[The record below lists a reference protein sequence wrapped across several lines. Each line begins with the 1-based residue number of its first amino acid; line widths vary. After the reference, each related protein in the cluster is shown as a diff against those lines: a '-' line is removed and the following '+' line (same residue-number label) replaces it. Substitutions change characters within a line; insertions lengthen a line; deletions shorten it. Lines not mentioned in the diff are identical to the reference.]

1 MNGAESLVRTLV
13 KSGVEVCFTNPGTS
27 EMHFVAALDYV
38 DGMRCVLGLFEGVV
52 TGMADGYARMADKPA
67 STLLHLGPGLGN
79 GVANLHNAKKAFSPV
94 VNIVGEHATY
104 HIEYDAPLTA
114 DIEGIARP
122 VSDWVKTSRSAQD
135 VAQDGADAV
144 AAARTGAG
152 QIATLILPANTA
164 WEEAISEAAPTVV
177 APRSKVSDQTI
188 RAVAAALSSGEE
200 TLIHMTGRALREDT
214 LALAG
219 KIQAKTGCRLSCM
232 TSNGRWQRG
241 AGRVAVERIQ
251 YPVDVALKQLGSV
264 KNIILLG
271 AKTPVAFFAYPNKP
285 SVLIPDG
292 CKVLELADIGEDHLA
307 ALEALVDE
315 LDAHDAKP
323 ALQALNKPD
332 LIIGGGITPESVA
345 AALGHYM
352 PENAIVAD
360 ESVTTGRGFMPFTQG
375 AAPHD
380 WLALTG
386 GSIGLGLPYA
396 TGAAIACPDRKVIC
410 TEGDGSGMYTLQA
423 LWTQARE
430 GCDVVN
436 VIFNNGAYA
445 ILKGELANV
454 GARNPGRKALDMLE
468 IDRPTIDWCM
478 LANGMGVQA
487 TRATTAEEFNDQF
500 ARALSGEGPH
510 LIEAML

>member
-1 MNGAESLVRTLV
+1 
-13 KSGVEVCFTNPGTS
+13 
-27 EMHFVAALDYV
+27 
-38 DGMRCVLGLFEGVV
+38 
-52 TGMADGYARMADKPA
+52 
-67 STLLHLGPGLGN
+67 
-79 GVANLHNAKKAFSPV
+79 
-94 VNIVGEHATY
+94 
-104 HIEYDAPLTA
+104 
-114 DIEGIARP
+114 
-122 VSDWVKTSRSAQD
+122 
-135 VAQDGADAV
+135 
-144 AAARTGAG
+144 
-152 QIATLILPANTA
+152 
-164 WEEAISEAAPTVV
+164 
-177 APRSKVSDQTI
+177 I

-200 TLIHMTGRALREDT
+200 TLIHMTGQALREDT